1 MKTAVAFRFHRLML
15 MSVFLS
21 SMAGG
26 TAFGSHPL
34 ITDDTGIQGKG
45 KFQLEM
51 NVEAARDKE
60 ILGGVETRED
70 ARELA
75 VALAAGATE
84 TVDLVVGLPWIRS
97 RMKEN
102 GTTVSDENGAGDAS
116 LELKWRFLERGGFS
130 LAMKPGLT
138 LPTGDEERRLGN
150 GRPAYGLTLIATQKW
165 ERSFLHFNLA
175 YARNAFA
182 LEADRE
188 SNRRG
193 IWSASIA
200 AGAEVVKRLTMV
212 ANVGAETNGDK
223 GSDTWPAFLL
233 GGFICSV
240 TENLDV
246 DLGLKKGLNRPETD
260 LAVLAGVAWRF

>member
-1 MKTAVAFRFHRLML
+1 MKTTRFFRFHQLTL
-15 MSVFLS
+15 MSVLLS

-34 ITDDTGIQGKG
+34 ITDDAGTQGKG

-51 NVEAARDKE
+51 NGESARDKE
-60 ILGGVETRED
+60 ILDGVETRED
-70 ARELA
+70 GRELA
-75 VALAAGATE
+75 VALAAGATD

-97 RMKEN
+97 RKKGN
-102 GTTVSDENGAGDAS
+102 GATVSDESGAGDAS
-116 LELKWRFLERGGFS
+116 LELKWRFFERGGFS

-138 LPTGDEERRLGN
+138 LPTGNEARRLGN
-150 GRPAYGLTLIATQKW
+150 GRPSYGLTLIATQKW
-165 ERSFLHFNLA
+165 ERSFLHFNLE
-175 YARNAFA
+175 YARNAFE

-193 IWSASIA
+193 IWSGSIA
-200 AGAEVVKRLTMV
+200 VGAEVMKELTMV

-223 GSDTWPAFLL
+223 VSDTWPAFLL
-233 GGFICSV
+233 GGFIYSV

-246 DLGLKKGLNRPETD
+246 DLGIKKGLNRPETD
-260 LAVLAGVAWRF
+260 LAVLAGAAWRF